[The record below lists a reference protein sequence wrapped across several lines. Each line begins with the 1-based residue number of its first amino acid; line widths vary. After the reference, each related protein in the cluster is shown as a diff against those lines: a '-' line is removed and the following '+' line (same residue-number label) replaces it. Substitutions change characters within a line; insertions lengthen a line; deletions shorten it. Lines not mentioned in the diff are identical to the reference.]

1 MEKDH
6 GKGGLE
12 KGQGTRG
19 GAIRKPSLDMKE
31 EELSQ
36 FFDDIVRKKGAKAFD
51 FGVYN
56 TLDVAQAASAQGLM
70 ECQAWLRGILPLC
83 DDIPKP
89 LPLKK
94 QVLRFTTLN
103 ETDMKHSFWASSISS
118 KIITLFN
125 HWRRLKNNPERRR
138 QCLKKATEVEAERLG
153 NLLKLEPGHG
163 EAWRNA
169 SSASSNVEACKKA
182 KKASLEPEEPCKG
195 AMEEQ
200 EEACDKA
207 SDMEVDKAWLG
218 DDGISEV
225 SIDSKGFPMILKT
238 PEASREGS
246 GEAAAS
252 SGLKQGQSPPT
263 ALKGLRSP
271 KTPKARGSKQGP
283 SSPKAAGARG
293 LKESQSPDSA
303 RLPFLSKRAQSHKAA
318 LEQQAAEAAE
328 RLATKSPPTK
338 EKKANQVKKRPAM
351 GKKLA
356 KRPAAAI
363 AGQRLETRPALKRPA
378 SQSTSAVE
386 QKKQEQGPEI
396 RPGFSGW
403 LKVKAGKYTKQG
415 YIQGCWGDKWILLVA
430 CTEKQA
436 AQYPGGHGAVIDAL
450 LPHCGTQGM
459 TKAKLVELRNGML
472 AQHTS

>member
-1 MEKDH
+1 MSSRSPSSKKRSSSQLEQKKERPRSSSRKGGLEQGH

-12 KGQGTRG
+12 KGQPIRG
-19 GAIRKPSLDMKE
+19 GANRKPSLDMNE

-36 FFDDIVRKKGAKAFD
+36 AFDKVIRTRGKGAFD
-51 FGVYN
+51 LGAYN
-56 TLDVAQAASAQGLM
+56 TLGVAQAASAKGLVD
-70 ECQAWLRGILPLC
+70 CQCWLTAILPLC
-83 DDIPKP
+83 DGIPKH

-94 QVLRFTTLN
+94 QVLRFPEWN
-103 ETDMKHSFWASSISS
+103 GTDQKHPVWAGSIAS
-118 KIITLFN
+118 KMQTIFN
-125 HWRRLKNNPERRR
+125 HWRRLKQNSERRR
-138 QCLKKATEVEAERLG
+138 QCLQKASVAEAYILEELLAMKPGYGEVWKK
-153 NLLKLEPGHG
+153 
-163 EAWRNA
+163 A
-169 SSASSNVEACKKA
+169 SSASKNGNGTDDMGV
-182 KKASLEPEEPCKG
+182 G
-195 AMEEQ
+195 
-200 EEACDKA
+200 EACDKA
-207 SDMEVDKAWLG
+207 SDMEVDKSWLG
-218 DDGISEV
+218 DDGEISEV

-238 PEASREGS
+238 PEASRKGS

-252 SGLKQGQSPPT
+252 SGL
-263 ALKGLRSP
+263 
-271 KTPKARGSKQGP
+271 KQGP

-356 KRPAAAI
+356 KRPAAAM

-378 SQSTSAVE
+378 SQSTSALE

-403 LKVKAGKYTKQG
+403 VKVKSGKYTKQG

-459 TKAKLVELRNGML
+459 TKAKLVELRNGLL